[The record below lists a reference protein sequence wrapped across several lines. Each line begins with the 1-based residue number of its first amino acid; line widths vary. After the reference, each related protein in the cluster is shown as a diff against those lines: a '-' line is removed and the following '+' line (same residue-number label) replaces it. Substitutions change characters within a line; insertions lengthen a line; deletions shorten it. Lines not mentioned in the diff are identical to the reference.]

1 MLKVAYNLT
10 ERAVLCEMETAPPNG
25 GVPDMRGEMLLPFH
39 QHVPVPTH
47 LGCSR
52 VDRMASLQENTPATP
67 LRWSANS
74 WPSLNTSSRER
85 RWLMPSSGFCRTTIR
100 SASLP
105 TSTVPRPPR
114 PGHSFAH
121 GAVGDTPLNLL
132 LLWFNF
138 RRHHN
143 PLGLL
148 VAGPG
153 AVFIVMVV
161 TSHWLD
167 AIPHD
172 LIWPGLALVAAG
184 VLIDCRSQWQ
194 RQPLLRTG

>member
-1 MLKVAYNLT
+1 MTTGLTIPAAGVCAAYP
-10 ERAVLCEMETAPPNG
+10 VFGAPLVGVGLG
-25 GVPDMRGEMLLPFH
+25 GLGIALHMGLL
-39 QHVPVPTH
+39 VI
-47 LGCSR
+47 
-52 VDRMASLQENTPATP
+52 A
-67 LRWSANS
+67 
-74 WPSLNTSSRER
+74 
-85 RWLMPSSGFCRTTIR
+85 
-100 SASLP
+100 
-105 TSTVPRPPR
+105 
-114 PGHSFAH
+114 
-121 GAVGDTPLNLL
+121 PLNLL

-172 LIWPGLALVAAG
+172 FIWPGLALVAVG
-184 VLIDCRSQWQ
+184 VLIDWRPQWQ
-194 RQPLLRTG
+194 HQSLLRTG